1 MMQRLWKK
9 IINIKEKYLE
19 IHFTRNLFY
28 QINKLYRN
36 IIDIFNSMND
46 EGYKKYVEKLQNFLS
61 KYEKV
66 KKNTDI

>member
-1 MMQRLWKK
+1 MEK

-19 IHFTRNLFY
+19 IHFTKNLFY

-66 KKNTDI
+66 KKNYDI